1 MKWTFGASWI
11 GAIAWMAAAATAQPV
26 PGGVSS
32 LAVAWSRGEYR
43 APMICEIDG
52 RPARALRRVVMQPG
66 PPRGARLT
74 GKLILVDLEAPPGT
88 RCYGETGDDQPNL
101 IGTLRFVMDGRTGSD
116 TANHDFDEILR
127 RKGGFQFDVI
137 GGVLRVGPAAASG
150 DDLETVA
157 LGGSELWMEQVK
169 RGSDAFRRLAE
180 FPERIKRVLVL
191 TLADGRSW
199 RFELVEWAP
208 PRPRNRP

>member
-1 MKWTFGASWI
+1 
-11 GAIAWMAAAATAQPV
+11 
-26 PGGVSS
+26 
-32 LAVAWSRGEYR
+32 
-43 APMICEIDG
+43 MICEIGG
-52 RPARALRRVVMQPG
+52 RPARALRRVVVQPG
-66 PPRGARLT
+66 PPRGERLT
-74 GKLILVDLEAPPGT
+74 GKLTFFDLEAPPGT

-101 IGTLRFVMDGRTGSD
+101 MGTLRFLLDGRTGTD

-137 GGVLRVGPAAASG
+137 GGGLRVGPAEASG
-150 DDLETVA
+150 DELETVV
-157 LGGSELWMEQVK
+157 LGQSELWMEHVK

-180 FPERIKRVLVL
+180 FPSQTKRVLVL

-199 RFELVEWAP
+199 RFELVEWPA

>member
-1 MKWTFGASWI
+1 MNRIRCAVWFGAISW
-11 GAIAWMAAAATAQPV
+11 AAAAATAQPM

-43 APMICEIDG
+43 APMICEIEG
-52 RPARALRRVVMQPG
+52 RPARALRRVVVQPG
-66 PPRGARLT
+66 PPRGKRLT
-74 GKLILVDLEAPPGT
+74 GKLVLFDLEAPPGT

-101 IGTLRFVMDGRTGSD
+101 VGTLRFLLDGRTGSD

-137 GGVLRVGPAAASG
+137 SGSLRVGPAGVSG
-150 DDLETVA
+150 DELEPVT
-157 LGGSELWMEQVK
+157 LGGSELWMEHVK
-169 RGSDAFRRLAE
+169 RGSDEFRRLAE
-180 FPERIKRVLVL
+180 FPGRIKRVLVL

-199 RFELVEWAP
+199 KFELVEWAA